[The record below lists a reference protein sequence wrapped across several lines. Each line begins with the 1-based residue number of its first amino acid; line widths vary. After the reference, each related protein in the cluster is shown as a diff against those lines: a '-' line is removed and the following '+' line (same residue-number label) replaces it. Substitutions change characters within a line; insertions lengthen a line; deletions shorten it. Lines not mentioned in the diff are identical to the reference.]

1 MYGKPLFQRPV
12 NLMQEVYE
20 RKSNI
25 KINILETHS
34 VGISSVIS
42 LNQSIS
48 QFQHKVKGSLK
59 SESIVRT
66 KRVCVTRECSDLS
79 RRILQSVNPEADPCN
94 SFYSF
99 ACGGWMARNQP
110 PPRRMVHSVMSQMRD
125 EVDLKLKSKH
135 VRL

>member
-1 MYGKPLFQRPV
+1 MNKYYTVKIFGHKTHFLSYHINYIPALF
-12 NLMQEVYE
+12 L
-20 RKSNI
+20 
-25 KINILETHS
+25 
-34 VGISSVIS
+34 
-42 LNQSIS
+42 LNTFY
-48 QFQHKVKGSLK
+48 FQHKIKGSLK

-66 KRVCVTRECSDLS
+66 KRVCVTKECSDLS

-125 EVDLKLKSKH
+125 EVDLKLKSKYCNEG
-135 VRL
+135 RD

>member
-1 MYGKPLFQRPV
+1 MFNAATKFLLQLCFYLILFF
-12 NLMQEVYE
+12 
-20 RKSNI
+20 
-25 KINILETHS
+25 
-34 VGISSVIS
+34 
-42 LNQSIS
+42 
-48 QFQHKVKGSLK
+48 FQHKIKGSLK

-66 KRVCVTRECSDLS
+66 KRVCVTKECSDLS

-125 EVDLKLKSKH
+125 EVDLKLKSKYCN
-135 VRL
+135 VRSD

>member
-1 MYGKPLFQRPV
+1 MVTKHILSYHKNYIPALF
-12 NLMQEVYE
+12 L
-20 RKSNI
+20 
-25 KINILETHS
+25 
-34 VGISSVIS
+34 
-42 LNQSIS
+42 LNAFY
-48 QFQHKVKGSLK
+48 FQHKIKGSLK

-66 KRVCVTRECSDLS
+66 KRVCVTKECSDLS

-125 EVDLKLKSKH
+125 EVDLKLKSKYCNEGSD
-135 VRL
+135 